1 MALFKGAGV
10 ALITPMHEDGSVNFE
25 ALKEIIEEQIEK
37 GTDAIISVGTT
48 GEAATLSVE
57 EHVEV
62 IAYTTKVV
70 NHRIPLIA
78 GTGSNCTESA
88 VELSRQA
95 EEVGADGLLLVTP
108 YYNKATQ
115 KGLYQHFKTIAE
127 SVSIPSILYNVPG
140 RTGMSIEAKTMAA
153 LYHDVKNII
162 GVKDAGGDM
171 GKTLELMSLVDED
184 FSLYSGEDGLIL
196 PILSAGGV
204 GVISVLSNVAPK
216 ETHEICAKWFAGDL
230 DGARKEQLRALP
242 LIHALFSEVNPIP
255 VKAAMNLQGK
265 NAGPLRLPLTEI
277 EKEHLEIL
285 KKEMI
290 RYGVLK

>member
-10 ALITPMHEDGSVNFE
+10 ALVTPMHEDGTVNFE
-25 ALKEIIEEQIEK
+25 VLESIIEEQIL
-37 GTDAIISVGTT
+37 GDTDAIISVGTT
-48 GEAATLSVE
+48 GEAATLTEE
-57 EHVEV
+57 EHIEV
-62 IAYTTKVV
+62 IAHTVKVV
-70 NHRIPLIA
+70 NHRIPVIA
-78 GTGSNCTESA
+78 GTGSNCTDSA
-88 VELSRQA
+88 IYLSKKA

-115 KGLYQHFKTIAE
+115 NGLYQHFKAIAE
-127 SVSIPSILYNVPG
+127 SVSIPAILYNVPG
-140 RTGMSIEAKTMAA
+140 RTGVSIEAKTMAA
-153 LYHDVKNII
+153 LYHDVENII
-162 GVKDAGGDM
+162 GVKDAGGDV
-171 GKTLELMSLVDED
+171 GKTLDLMRMVDED
-184 FSLYSGEDGLIL
+184 FCLYSGEDGLIL

-290 RYGVLK
+290 RYGVLQ

>member
-171 GKTLELMSLVDED
+171 GKTLELMSLVDEN

-216 ETHEICAKWFAGDL
+216 ETHEICATSGITAYSC
-230 DGARKEQLRALP
+230 P
-242 LIHALFSEVNPIP
+242 L
-255 VKAAMNLQGK
+255 
-265 NAGPLRLPLTEI
+265 
-277 EKEHLEIL
+277 
-285 KKEMI
+285 
-290 RYGVLK
+290 

>member
-62 IAYTTKVV
+62 IAYTIKVV

-127 SVSIPSILYNVPG
+127 SVSIPSILYHVPG

>member
-171 GKTLELMSLVDED
+171 GKTLELMSLVDEN

-196 PILSAGGV
+196 PMLSAGGV

-230 DGARKEQLRALP
+230 EYARKEQLRALP

-290 RYGVLK
+290 RYGVLQ

>member
-127 SVSIPSILYNVPG
+127 SVSVPSILYNVPG

-171 GKTLELMSLVDED
+171 GKTLELMSLVDEN

-290 RYGVLK
+290 RYGVLQ

>member
-10 ALITPMHEDGSVNFE
+10 ALVTPMHEDGTVNFE
-25 ALKEIIEEQIEK
+25 VLEAIIEDQIAG

-48 GEAATLSVE
+48 GEAATLTVE
-57 EHVEV
+57 EHLEV
-62 IAYTTKVV
+62 IRHTIKVV
-70 NHRIPLIA
+70 NHRIPVIA
-78 GTGSNCTESA
+78 GTGSNCTRSA
-88 VELSRQA
+88 LYTSKCA
-95 EEVGADGLLLVTP
+95 EEAGADGLLLVTP

-162 GVKDAGGDM
+162 GVKDASGDV
-171 GKTLELMSLVDED
+171 GKTLDLMRLVDED
-184 FSLYSGEDGLIL
+184 FCLYSGEDGLIL
-196 PILSAGGV
+196 PLLAAGSL

-216 ETHEICAKWFAGDL
+216 ETHDICAKWFAGDL
-230 DGARKEQLRALP
+230 EGARKEQLRALP
-242 LIHALFSEVNPIP
+242 LIRALFSEVNPIP

-265 NAGPLRLPLTEI
+265 KVGPLRLPLTEM
-277 EKEHLEIL
+277 EKEHLDSL
-285 KKEMI
+285 KEEMI
-290 RYGVLK
+290 RYGILK

>member
-10 ALITPMHEDGSVNFE
+10 ALITPMHEDGSVNFD
-25 ALKEIIEEQIEK
+25 ALKEIIEEQIDK

-62 IAYTTKVV
+62 IAYTIKVV

-88 VELSRQA
+88 VELSKQA
-95 EEVGADGLLLVTP
+95 EEAGADGLLLVTP

-204 GVISVLSNVAPK
+204 GVISVLSNVAPR

-277 EKEHLEIL
+277 EKEHLDIL

>member
-10 ALITPMHEDGSVNFE
+10 ALVTPMHEDGTVNFE
-25 ALKEIIEEQIEK
+25 VLEAIIEDQIAA

-48 GEAATLSVE
+48 GEAATLTVE
-57 EHVEV
+57 EHLEV
-62 IAYTTKVV
+62 IRHTIKVV
-70 NHRIPLIA
+70 NHRIPVIA
-78 GTGSNCTESA
+78 GTGSNCTRSA
-88 VELSRQA
+88 LYTSKCA
-95 EEVGADGLLLVTP
+95 EEAGADGLLLVTP

-162 GVKDAGGDM
+162 GVKDASGDV
-171 GKTLELMSLVDED
+171 GKTLDLMHLVDED
-184 FSLYSGEDGLIL
+184 FCLYSGEDGLIL
-196 PILSAGGV
+196 PLLAAGSL

-216 ETHEICAKWFAGDL
+216 ETHDICAKWFAGDVE
-230 DGARKEQLRALP
+230 GSRKEQL
-242 LIHALFSEVNPIP
+242 LIRALFSEVTPIP

-265 NAGPLRLPLTEI
+265 KVGPLRLPLTEM
-277 EKEHLEIL
+277 EKEHLDSL
-285 KKEMI
+285 KEEMI
-290 RYGVLK
+290 RYGILK

>member
-171 GKTLELMSLVDED
+171 GKTLELMSLVDEN

-230 DGARKEQLRALP
+230 EYARKEQLRALP

-290 RYGVLK
+290 RYGVLQ

>member
-25 ALKEIIEEQIEK
+25 ALKEIIEEQIQK

-153 LYHDVKNII
+153 LYHDVKNLI

-171 GKTLELMSLVDED
+171 GKTLELMSLVDEN

-230 DGARKEQLRALP
+230 GGARKEQLRALP

-290 RYGVLK
+290 RYGVLQ

>member
-10 ALITPMHEDGSVNFE
+10 ALSTPMHEDGSVNFE

-171 GKTLELMSLVDED
+171 GKTLELMSLVDEN

-290 RYGVLK
+290 RYGVLQ

>member
-62 IAYTTKVV
+62 IAYTIKVV

-171 GKTLELMSLVDED
+171 GKTLELMSLVDEN

-204 GVISVLSNVAPK
+204 GVISVLSNVAAK

-290 RYGVLK
+290 RYGVLQ

>member
-95 EEVGADGLLLVTP
+95 EEAGADGLLLVTP

-196 PILSAGGV
+196 PILSVGGV
-204 GVISVLSNVAPK
+204 GVISVLSNVAPR

-277 EKEHLEIL
+277 EKEHLDIL

>member
-171 GKTLELMSLVDED
+171 GKTLELMSLVDEN

-230 DGARKEQLRALP
+230 EYARKEQLRALP

-265 NAGPLRLPLTEI
+265 NAGPLRLPLTES

-290 RYGVLK
+290 RYGVLQ

>member
-204 GVISVLSNVAPK
+204 GVISVLSNVAPR

-277 EKEHLEIL
+277 EKEHLDIL
-285 KKEMI
+285 KEEMI

>member
-1 MALFKGAGV
+1 M
-10 ALITPMHEDGSVNFE
+10 ITPWHEDGSVNFE

-171 GKTLELMSLVDED
+171 GKTLELMSLVDEN

-230 DGARKEQLRALP
+230 DVARKEQLRALP

-290 RYGVLK
+290 RYGVLQ

>member
-10 ALITPMHEDGSVNFE
+10 ALVTPMHEDGTVNFE
-25 ALKEIIEEQIEK
+25 VLEAIIEDQIAS

-48 GEAATLSVE
+48 GEAATLTVE
-57 EHVEV
+57 EHLEV
-62 IAYTTKVV
+62 IRHTIKVV
-70 NHRIPLIA
+70 NHRIPVIA
-78 GTGSNCTESA
+78 GTGSNCTRSA
-88 VELSRQA
+88 LYTSKCA
-95 EEVGADGLLLVTP
+95 EEAGADGLLLVTP

-162 GVKDAGGDM
+162 GVKDASGDV
-171 GKTLELMSLVDED
+171 GKTLDLMRLVDAD
-184 FSLYSGEDGLIL
+184 FCLYSGEDGLIL
-196 PILSAGGV
+196 PLLAAGSL

-216 ETHEICAKWFAGDL
+216 ETHDICAKWFAGDL
-230 DGARKEQLRALP
+230 EGARKEQLRAMP
-242 LIHALFSEVNPIP
+242 LIRALFSEVNPIP

-265 NAGPLRLPLTEI
+265 KVGPLRLPLTEM
-277 EKEHLEIL
+277 ETEHLDSL
-285 KKEMI
+285 KEEMI
-290 RYGVLK
+290 RYGILK

>member
-62 IAYTTKVV
+62 IAYTIKVV

-95 EEVGADGLLLVTP
+95 EEAGADSLLLVTP

-171 GKTLELMSLVDED
+171 GKTLELMSLVDEN

-230 DGARKEQLRALP
+230 EYARKEQLRALP

-290 RYGVLK
+290 RYGVLQ

>member
-10 ALITPMHEDGSVNFE
+10 ALVTPMHEAGTVNFE
-25 ALKEIIEEQIEK
+25 VLEAIIEDQIAG

-48 GEAATLSVE
+48 GEAATLTVE
-57 EHVEV
+57 EHLEV
-62 IAYTTKVV
+62 IRHTIKVV
-70 NHRIPLIA
+70 NHRIPVIA
-78 GTGSNCTESA
+78 GTGSNCTRSA
-88 VELSRQA
+88 LYTSKCA
-95 EEVGADGLLLVTP
+95 EEAGADGLLLVTP

-162 GVKDAGGDM
+162 GVKDASGDV
-171 GKTLELMSLVDED
+171 GKTLDLMHLVDEE
-184 FSLYSGEDGLIL
+184 FCLYSGEDGLIL
-196 PILSAGGV
+196 PLLAAGSL

-216 ETHEICAKWFAGDL
+216 ETHDICAKWFAGDL
-230 DGARKEQLRALP
+230 EGARKEQLRALP
-242 LIHALFSEVNPIP
+242 LIRALFSEVNPIP

-265 NAGPLRLPLTEI
+265 KVGPLRLPLTEM
-277 EKEHLEIL
+277 ETEHFGRLKE
-285 KKEMI
+285 EMI
-290 RYGVLK
+290 RYGILK

>member
-10 ALITPMHEDGSVNFE
+10 ALVTPMHEDGTVNFE
-25 ALKEIIEEQIEK
+25 VLEAIIEDQIAG

-48 GEAATLSVE
+48 GEAATLTVE
-57 EHVEV
+57 EHLEV
-62 IAYTTKVV
+62 IRHTIKVV
-70 NHRIPLIA
+70 NHRIPVIA
-78 GTGSNCTESA
+78 GTGSNCTRSA
-88 VELSRQA
+88 LYTSKCA
-95 EEVGADGLLLVTP
+95 EEAGADGLLLVTP

-162 GVKDAGGDM
+162 GVKDASGDV
-171 GKTLELMSLVDED
+171 GKTLDLMRLVDAD
-184 FSLYSGEDGLIL
+184 FCLYSGEDGLIL
-196 PILSAGGV
+196 PLLAAGSL

-216 ETHEICAKWFAGDL
+216 ETHDICAKWFAGDVE
-230 DGARKEQLRALP
+230 GSRKEQLRALP
-242 LIHALFSEVNPIP
+242 LIRALFSEVNPIP

-265 NAGPLRLPLTEI
+265 KVGPLRLPLTEM
-277 EKEHLEIL
+277 ETEHLDSL
-285 KKEMI
+285 KEEMI
-290 RYGVLK
+290 RYGILK

>member
-162 GVKDAGGDM
+162 GVKDASGDV
-171 GKTLELMSLVDED
+171 GKTLDLMRLVDED
-184 FSLYSGEDGLIL
+184 FCLYSGEDGLIL
-196 PILSAGGV
+196 PLLAAGSL

-216 ETHEICAKWFAGDL
+216 ETHDICAKWFAGDL
-230 DGARKEQLRALP
+230 EGARKEQLRALP
-242 LIHALFSEVNPIP
+242 LIRALFSEVNPIP

-265 NAGPLRLPLTEI
+265 KVGPLRLPLTEM
-277 EKEHLEIL
+277 ETEHLGRL
-285 KKEMI
+285 KEEMI
-290 RYGVLK
+290 RYGILK

>member
-1 MALFKGAGV
+1 M
-10 ALITPMHEDGSVNFE
+10 ITPMHEDGSVNFE

-171 GKTLELMSLVDED
+171 GKTLELMSLVDEN

-196 PILSAGGV
+196 PIRSAGGV
-204 GVISVLSNVAPK
+204 GVISVLSYLAPK

-290 RYGVLK
+290 RYGVLQ

>member
-37 GTDAIISVGTT
+37 GSDAIISVGTT

-171 GKTLELMSLVDED
+171 GKTLELMSLVDEN

-290 RYGVLK
+290 RYGVLQ

>member
-57 EHVEV
+57 EHVAV

-171 GKTLELMSLVDED
+171 GKTLELMSLVDEN

-290 RYGVLK
+290 RYGVLQ

>member
-115 KGLYQHFKTIAE
+115 NGLYQHFKTIAE

-171 GKTLELMSLVDED
+171 GKTLELMSLVDEN

-290 RYGVLK
+290 RYGVLQ

>member
-10 ALITPMHEDGSVNFE
+10 ALITPMQEDGSVNFE

-171 GKTLELMSLVDED
+171 GKTLELMSLVDEN

-230 DGARKEQLRALP
+230 GGARKEQLRALP

-285 KKEMI
+285 KKERI
-290 RYGVLK
+290 RYGVLQ

>member
-171 GKTLELMSLVDED
+171 GKTLELMSLVDEN

-230 DGARKEQLRALP
+230 DVARKEQLRALP

-290 RYGVLK
+290 RYGVLQ

>member
-127 SVSIPSILYNVPG
+127 SVSIPSILYHVPG

-171 GKTLELMSLVDED
+171 GKTLELMSLVDEN

-290 RYGVLK
+290 RYGVLQ

>member
-171 GKTLELMSLVDED
+171 GKTLELMSLVDEN

-196 PILSAGGV
+196 PILAAGGV

-216 ETHEICAKWFAGDL
+216 ETHDICAKWFAGDVE
-230 DGARKEQLRALP
+230 GSRKEQLRAMP
-242 LIHALFSEVNPIP
+242 LIRALFSEVNPIP

-265 NAGPLRLPLTEI
+265 KVGPLRLPLTEM
-277 EKEHLEIL
+277 EKEHLDSL
-285 KKEMI
+285 KEEMI
-290 RYGVLK
+290 RYGILK

>member
-1 MALFKGAGV
+1 MTLFKGAGV

-25 ALKEIIEEQIEK
+25 ALKEIIEEQIDK

-127 SVSIPSILYNVPG
+127 SVSIPSILYHVPG

-265 NAGPLRLPLTEI
+265 DAGPLRLPLTEI

-290 RYGVLK
+290 RYGVLQ

>member
-10 ALITPMHEDGSVNFE
+10 ALVTPMHEDGTVNFE
-25 ALKEIIEEQIEK
+25 VLEAIIEDQIAG

-48 GEAATLSVE
+48 GEAATLTVE
-57 EHVEV
+57 EHLEV
-62 IAYTTKVV
+62 IRHTIKVV
-70 NHRIPLIA
+70 NHRIPVIA
-78 GTGSNCTESA
+78 GTGSNCTRSA
-88 VELSRQA
+88 LYTSKCA
-95 EEVGADGLLLVTP
+95 EEAGADGLLLVTP

-162 GVKDAGGDM
+162 GVKDASGDV
-171 GKTLELMSLVDED
+171 GKTLDLMHLVDED
-184 FSLYSGEDGLIL
+184 FCLYSGEDGLIL
-196 PILSAGGV
+196 PLLAAGSL

-216 ETHEICAKWFAGDL
+216 ETHDICAKWFAGDL
-230 DGARKEQLRALP
+230 EGSRKEQLRAMP
-242 LIHALFSEVNPIP
+242 LIRALFSEVNPIP

-265 NAGPLRLPLTEI
+265 KVGPLRLPLTEM
-277 EKEHLEIL
+277 EKEHLDSL
-285 KKEMI
+285 KEEMI
-290 RYGVLK
+290 RYGILK

>member
-204 GVISVLSNVAPK
+204 GVISVLSNVAPR

-277 EKEHLEIL
+277 EKEHLDIL